1 MTFNTLTS
9 TTGNI
14 TDLMAVLNLVI
25 NGWPSIQLHFAL
37 LELSETVLNLV
48 INGWPSI
55 RELLARNP
63 GVYVAVLNL
72 VINGWPSIPLPKG

>member
-25 NGWPSIQLHFAL
+25 NGWPSIHIKETME
-37 LELSETVLNLV
+37 ELGLGSEF
-48 INGWPSI
+48 
-55 RELLARNP
+55 
-63 GVYVAVLNL
+63 
-72 VINGWPSIPLPKG
+72 